1 MIYDYNVFRKRGLIM
16 LKNRDVVHDFL
27 DKKCMEIIF
36 NQEKCL
42 ELYDFCYLNYNV
54 PKSLTADL
62 VAGRKTFAEVSE
74 FCLFILIKGFDEIY
88 NKNNIGLFYT
98 EQEIK
103 AYLSAK
109 YEIAG
114 SKFPIE
120 FNVIQVTPNQWIGS
134 IDVQSLMKLRNAQ
147 LINYNENAQRALQ
160 KVIKGDKEFFKIQIN
175 KKAVN
180 DIVDSLKS
188 EMYIPDDLTLNI
200 PEEDIENDFV
210 FDPRTNR
217 LVIKNIKHFDMTDG
231 YHRYLSLCRLYD
243 LNNEFNYNM
252 ELRITN
258 FSEEKAR
265 QFIWQKD
272 QKTKMRKIDSES
284 FNTVNPGNIVASKIN
299 ESSKCNIQ
307 GMVTQKGNYNYAY
320 VAAWINYLFF
330 PAKLGKADS
339 KLLILEV
346 TKDFIES
353 FNLLTEEDNQYLTM
367 SFDYKT
373 IAIIMTIFSLYFK
386 KDKANLIQTINYVRN
401 QLINETDLFINKT
414 PRRAVFN
421 KIKSIVEGV
430 N

>member
-1 MIYDYNVFRKRGLIM
+1 M
-16 LKNRDVVHDFL
+16 LKTRDVIHDYL

-36 NQEKCL
+36 NQDKCL
-42 ELYDFCYLNYNV
+42 ELYDYCYLNYNM
-54 PKSLTADL
+54 PKGLTADL

-74 FCLFILIKGFDEIY
+74 FCLFILIEGLDKTY
-88 NKNNIGLFYT
+88 NNQKINFFFT

-103 AYLSAK
+103 TYSKAK
-109 YEIAG
+109 YEISN

-120 FNVIQVTPNQWIGS
+120 FNVIQVTPTQWIGT

-160 KVIKGDKEFFKIQIN
+160 KIIKGDKEFFKIQIN

-210 FDPRTNR
+210 FDPRTSR
-217 LVIKNIKHFDMTDG
+217 LIIKNIKHFDMTDG

-272 QKTKMRKIDSES
+272 QKTKMRKIDSDS
-284 FNTVNPGNIVASKIN
+284 FNTVNPGNIVTSKIN

-307 GMVTQKGNYNYAY
+307 GMVAQKGNYNYAY

-330 PAKLGKADS
+330 PAKMGKADS

-353 FNLLTEEDNQYLTM
+353 FNLLTEEDNQYLITTLE
-367 SFDYKT
+367 YKD
-373 IAIIMTIFSLYFK
+373 IAIIIAVFSLFFK
-386 KDKANLIQTINYVRN
+386 TEKTNLTKTINYVRN
-401 QLINETDLFINKT
+401 QLTNEKDLFVNKT

-421 KIKSIVEGV
+421 RIKSIVEGV

>member
-1 MIYDYNVFRKRGLIM
+1 M
-16 LKNRDVVHDFL
+16 LKTRDVTHDYL

-36 NQEKCL
+36 NQDKCL
-42 ELYDFCYLNYNV
+42 ELYDYCYLNYNM
-54 PKSLTADL
+54 PKGLTADL

-74 FCLFILIKGFDEIY
+74 FCLFILIEGLDKTY
-88 NKNNIGLFYT
+88 NNQKINFFFT

-103 AYLSAK
+103 TYSKAK
-109 YEIAG
+109 YEISN

-120 FNVIQVTPNQWIGS
+120 FNVIQVTPAQWIGT

-160 KVIKGDKEFFKIQIN
+160 KIIKGDKEFFKIQIN

-210 FDPRTNR
+210 FDPRTSR
-217 LVIKNIKHFDMTDG
+217 LIIKNIKHFDMTDG

-272 QKTKMRKIDSES
+272 QKTKMRKIDSDS

-307 GMVTQKGNYNYAY
+307 GMVAQKGNYNYAY

-330 PAKLGKADS
+330 PAKMGKADS

-353 FNLLTEEDNQYLTM
+353 FNLLTEEDNQYLITTLE
-367 SFDYKT
+367 YKD
-373 IAIIMTIFSLYFK
+373 IAIIIAVFSLFFK
-386 KDKANLIQTINYVRN
+386 TEKTNLTKTINYVRN
-401 QLINETDLFINKT
+401 QLTNEKDLFVNKT

-421 KIKSIVEGV
+421 RIKSIVEGV
-430 N
+430 S

>member
-1 MIYDYNVFRKRGLIM
+1 M
-16 LKNRDVVHDFL
+16 LKTRDVTHEYL

-36 NQEKCL
+36 NQDKCL
-42 ELYDFCYLNYNV
+42 ELYDYCYLNYNM

-62 VAGRKTFAEVSE
+62 VASRKTFAEVNE
-74 FCLFILIKGFDEIY
+74 FCLFILIKGFDEIC
-88 NKNNIGLFYT
+88 NQQKIHFFFT
-98 EQEIK
+98 EQEMK
-103 AYLSAK
+103 TYSKSK
-109 YEIAG
+109 YEMSA

-120 FNVIQVTPNQWIGS
+120 FNVIQVTPTQWIGT

-200 PEEDIENDFV
+200 PEEDVENDFV

-217 LVIKNIKHFDMTDG
+217 LIIKNIKHFNMTDG

-272 QKTKMRKIDSES
+272 QKTKMRKIDSDS
-284 FNTVNPGNIVASKIN
+284 FNTVNPGNIVAGKIN
-299 ESSKCNIQ
+299 ESPKCNIQ

-320 VAAWINYLFF
+320 VAAWTNYLFF
-330 PAKLGKADS
+330 PAKMGKADS

-353 FNLLTEEDNQYLTM
+353 FNLLTEEDVQYLTTTL
-367 SFDYKT
+367 SYKD
-373 IAIIMTIFSLYFK
+373 IAIIMTAFSLYFK
-386 KDKANLIQTINYVRN
+386 ADKTNLTETINYVRN
-401 QLINETDLFINKT
+401 QLIDETDLFINKT

-421 KIKSIVEGV
+421 RIKSIVEGV